1 LSYQAIPFSVTW
13 LLYLQVDLLS
23 LTSSVAWMLLLLDFH
38 FTYEFSSHCIVPMAL
53 HSLSHN
59 LAGDS
64 ALLMKMGQMLFI
76 YHQVVFGS
84 SMLLV
89 VSSTTWNL
97 KGNLPRWSSKLQ
109 ASRFSKA

>member
-84 SMLLV
+84 SMPLV

-97 KGNLPRWSSKLQ
+97 KGNLSRWSSKLQ